1 MVETGRLAPCLE
13 PSLLTFRAK
22 SHGVATASRERG
34 SCARVAGALVQ
45 EEAGSYVWSSTSLCR
60 LAYDGQRDGSRKRA
74 HGRGGDRALPGTS
87 RTLARTW
94 GFCQER
100 QRLELVLIRPQGR
113 GESTAVW
120 FAWGLWCQRLFA
132 SQPPAQSQCEALTA
146 PPGGR
151 GSPSQRRTTLAP
163 PRGVLLSAMCLTPR
177 SP

>member
-22 SHGVATASRERG
+22 SHGVASASRERG
-34 SCARVAGALVQ
+34 SCARVEGALVQ

-74 HGRGGDRALPGTS
+74 HGRGGDHALPGTS

-113 GESTAVW
+113 ENPPPS
-120 FAWGLWCQRLFA
+120 GLHGVCGVSGCLLLSLLPRVSA
-132 SQPPAQSQCEALTA
+132 RPSQLL
-146 PPGGR
+146 PGG
-151 GSPSQRRTTLAP
+151 GAP
-163 PRGVLLSAMCLTPR
+163 HHNAGRPWLRRGVCYSLRCA
-177 SP
+177 